1 MKKYVLGAA
10 LAAALAGCGST
21 SAQLHLSAGRVGCST
36 SDIVIGDVDS
46 TSHSETWS
54 ATCRGVT
61 YYCSA
66 TDEFREV
73 ACNKPAPRGPQPV
86 EAAPAQ

>member
-1 MKKYVLGAA
+1 MKKHLLLMV
-10 LAAALAGCGST
+10 LAGAGAGCS
-21 SAQLHLSAGRVGCST
+21 SNAAQLHLSAGRVGCST
-36 SDIVIGDVDS
+36 TDIVIGNVDS

-73 ACNKPAPRGPQPV
+73 VCKSPAKPN
-86 EAAPAQ
+86 EPAQ